1 MGQKIHPEGF
11 RVGYI
16 HDWKSNWFEEK
27 NFADRLQ
34 EDLQIRDHIE
44 NKLSHAGLSSI
55 TIERRGEV
63 AVDIHTARP
72 GIVIG
77 KSGSEVDALRKEL
90 HKLTGSPVKV
100 NIREVKRPELD
111 AKLVAQSIAEQL
123 QNRVAFRRAMKRAL
137 TSAMRSG
144 AKGVKVQVSGR
155 LGGAEMARTESYS
168 DGRVP
173 LHTLRADIDYG
184 FFEARTTT
192 GRIGVK
198 CWINK
203 GEVMPE
209 GFRSDM
215 VNPDEAPAGR
225 APAAVV
231 TAIAI
236 AVAVA
241 TVIAVD
247 AVRAAAVVDPAAAV
261 VAVAPAA
268 VAVPVAAAWWAVP
281 AAAWTGGGGG
291 GRGPG
296 GPAAVV
302 DPVVAVAA
310 VVAPVGPAAV
320 VARWWQSWTRW
331 RWSLMLMPKR
341 VKHRKQFRGRMRG
354 DTKGGSTVAFGEY
367 GLKAVERGW
376 LTNRQI
382 EAARVAMTRKIKR
395 GGKVWINVF
404 PDKPYTKK
412 PAETRMG
419 SGKGNPEGWV
429 AVVKPGKVMFELAGV
444 PEELAREALRL
455 AGHKLPVKTKFVKR
469 EGAGAVKSAEVH
481 NLKDDELVVKLIDAK
496 EEAFNLRFR
505 HATGELENTA
515 RLGQAKRDVAR
526 LITVAR
532 ERGIDVE
539 KETRRI

>member
-16 HDWKSNWFEEK
+16 HDWKSNWFDEK
-27 NFADRLQ
+27 NFADILQ
-34 EDLQIRDHIE
+34 EDLAIRDHIVG
-44 NKLSHAGLSSI
+44 KLAHAGLSDI

-77 KSGSEVDALRKEL
+77 KSGSEVDALRKDL
-90 HKLTGSPVKV
+90 HKLTGAPVKV

-155 LGGAEMARTESYS
+155 LGGAEMARTEGYS

-209 GFRSDM
+209 GFRSDQISADGE
-215 VNPDEAPAGR
+215 PPQGAQR
-225 APAAVV
+225 
-231 TAIAI
+231 
-236 AVAVA
+236 
-241 TVIAVD
+241 
-247 AVRAAAVVDPAAAV
+247 
-261 VAVAPAA
+261 
-268 VAVPVAAAWWAVP
+268 
-281 AAAWTGGGGG
+281 G
-291 GRGPG
+291 GRPG
-296 GPAAVV
+296 GERGAS
-302 DPVVAVAA
+302 
-310 VVAPVGPAAV
+310 
-320 VARWWQSWTRW
+320 ARGR
-331 RWSLMLMPKR
+331 RSLMLMPKR
-341 VKHRKQFRGRMRG
+341 VKHRKQMRGRMRG
-354 DTKGGSTVAFGEY
+354 NTKGASSVSFGEY
-367 GLKAVERGW
+367 GIKALERGW
-376 LTNRQI
+376 ITNRQI
-382 EAARVAMTRKIKR
+382 EAARIAMTRKIKR
-395 GGKVWINVF
+395 GGKVWINIF

-429 AVVKPGKVMFELAGV
+429 AVVKPGQVMFELAGV

-469 EGAGAVKSAEVH
+469 EGA
-481 NLKDDELVVKLIDAK
+481 
-496 EEAFNLRFR
+496 EAR
-505 HATGELENTA
+505 
-515 RLGQAKRDVAR
+515 
-526 LITVAR
+526 
-532 ERGIDVE
+532 
-539 KETRRI
+539 